1 MEKVHSFLN
10 FGKIPVISSSI
21 LPCSLT
27 FSHNSPA
34 FPETPVTRVQSHTVH
49 ASQGCSCLCSCPYLH
64 LQPHS
69 SLPLSRSAYFNFRH
83 LIVNSRRSC
92 QFFTSSVSQFITAM
106 FYENFLNTYMLHADS
121 ILCTALGRFVLVLQ
135 VIEVF
140 PASFNTCSFTE
151 HCFNFDKIYADINV
165 SNLECT
171 AEWC

>member
-1 MEKVHSFLN
+1 MEKVHRFLN

-21 LPCSLT
+21 LSCSLT

-49 ASQGCSCLCSCPYLH
+49 ASQGCSCLCSCPYFR

-69 SLPLSRSAYFNFRH
+69 SLRLSRSAYFNSRQ
-83 LIVNSRRSC
+83 LIFNSRRSC
-92 QFFTSSVSQFITAM
+92 QFFGFYSSRLCFRTTSWTC
-106 FYENFLNTYMLHADS
+106 DS
-121 ILCTALGRFVLVLQ
+121 ILCTTLGRFVLVLQ

-151 HCFNFDKIYADINV
+151 HCFNFDKIYANINV